1 MANRV
6 RWREFEIFAKERMSK
21 HFGVPLHSNA
31 PDDFPRKFDLVSQDE
46 TIVGDAKYLTMVAR
60 QYEPPAKLMEI
71 TGHVWLLEK
80 VRART
85 RFLVFGNQIEVAQLW
100 LRKYGG
106 LPTSVEFYFLAP
118 NGKVTDLRKTRAH
131 A

>member
-6 RWREFEIFAKERMSK
+6 RWREFEIFAQERMSK

-31 PDDFPRKFDLVSQDE
+31 PDDFPKKFDLVSQDE

-85 RFLVFGNQIEVAQLW
+85 RFLVFGNQILVAQVRRSTIKRRIL
-100 LRKYGG
+100 LSRSERQGHQ
-106 LPTSVEFYFLAP
+106 LTQTQSPRV
-118 NGKVTDLRKTRAH
+118 R
-131 A
+131 